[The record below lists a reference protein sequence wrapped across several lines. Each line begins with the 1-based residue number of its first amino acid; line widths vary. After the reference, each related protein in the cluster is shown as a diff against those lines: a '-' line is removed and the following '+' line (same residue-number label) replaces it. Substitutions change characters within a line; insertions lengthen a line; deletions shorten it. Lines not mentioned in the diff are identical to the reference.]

1 MEAYIQQL
9 EGGKAKLEKEVRV
22 SDGETGDC
30 RIFVLGERSE
40 GVVSDGGEESSR
52 EAASRREGELM

>member
-22 SDGETGDC
+22 SDVRVILKYLYE
-30 RIFVLGERSE
+30 
-40 GVVSDGGEESSR
+40 VSDLKVSCQMVEKKAAERRQAEEKVS
-52 EAASRREGELM
+52 